1 MSLARGNSQ
10 HLTGAHDVRR
20 RSLYSA
26 GDYVQAQR
34 FRSYFRAEVA
44 KLFES
49 IDVLATPT
57 SIGPAP
63 LREEMSPEKQ
73 AMTPSF
79 TGLWNLTG
87 TPAMAI
93 PVGHSSDLHLPLS
106 MQLIGAAF
114 NEATVF
120 QVGDA
125 YQQLTDFHLQVPPI
139 AQRVAVA

>member
-1 MSLARGNSQ
+1 M
-10 HLTGAHDVRR
+10 
-20 RSLYSA
+20 
-26 GDYVQAQR
+26 QAQR

-44 KLFES
+44 KLFET
-49 IDVLATPT
+49 IDVLVTPT

-63 LREEMSPEKQ
+63 LREEMSPERQ
-73 AMTPSF
+73 ALSPSF

-93 PVGHSSDLHLPLS
+93 PVGHSNELHLPLS

-114 NEATVF
+114 DEATVF